1 MTDGAG
7 NAAASASLKVTVD
20 TVAPVAPIAPIL
32 DPLDDSGFSNT
43 DRITN
48 VSTPR
53 LIGPTPEP
61 SARIHLVDTANNELG
76 GATTLPDPVT
86 GASYSVQPTNRLA
99 DGTYVFRVKAE
110 DLAGNIGLASPSSLP
125 ITILTRTPDA
135 PTLALVR
142 DDDSGI
148 SNVDNITNV
157 ARPRFIGTTPYGD
170 PQNPNRID
178 LIDTTASTPALAS
191 ITASPDG
198 TFGFIQAFRPTD
210 RLVEGDNFLR
220 ARVVDVA
227 GNINESATLKVTVDT
242 IAPTTAPTL
251 ALNPADD
258 SGIKGDN
265 TTNNRR
271 PRFIGGY
278 DTAVEGP
285 RLTVEL
291 VDSSAPNAK
300 PRASQTATINGT
312 FSLQL
317 SSDLNNGWLGLYAK
331 LRDVAGNAGPLSPW
345 LLVRIITATD
355 DFDGDGRSDPTV
367 YRPSNAL
374 WSIAQTT
381 NGPRTNVFQPSFTP
395 TDVPL
400 RGDFDGDGKSDLV
413 IYTPETSTFRSL
425 RSTLGLSNSQQYG
438 WPTFAMPAVSDYDG
452 DGKSDI
458 AVLQDVPGWGTLWA
472 VLLSGGGQIRQ
483 DLTTLIPKA
492 NAYDTLLP
500 APGDYDGDGRA
511 DIAVF
516 HSATATWDILQSSN
530 GVLRKQPAF
539 GWPGVAT
546 PVPADYDGDGK
557 ADISVFHP
565 ATGGFPSDWYFIF
578 SRTGAV
584 VSLSQ
589 PTWRAG
595 DVATPMDFDGDGRVD
610 PVVYRPSTG
619 QYIVSTWGGL
629 NTTVTP
635 GQAGDLPLGATYA
648 FLRSRGASQLLPLP
662 PVLGPTLHSTSAMG
676 LASAPAAAAPTMTV
690 TSSSAVAPKVTTSVP
705 AQQPAASQRPSQVDP
720 GQQQESAVPSARAA
734 ARLSL
739 LNRARQVIASRRSIG
754 GR

>member
-1 MTDGAG
+1 
-7 NAAASASLKVTVD
+7 
-20 TVAPVAPIAPIL
+20 
-32 DPLDDSGFSNT
+32 
-43 DRITN
+43 
-48 VSTPR
+48 
-53 LIGPTPEP
+53 
-61 SARIHLVDTANNELG
+61 
-76 GATTLPDPVT
+76 
-86 GASYSVQPTNRLA
+86 
-99 DGTYVFRVKAE
+99 
-110 DLAGNIGLASPSSLP
+110 
-125 ITILTRTPDA
+125 
-135 PTLALVR
+135 
-142 DDDSGI
+142 
-148 SNVDNITNV
+148 
-157 ARPRFIGTTPYGD
+157 
-170 PQNPNRID
+170 
-178 LIDTTASTPALAS
+178 
-191 ITASPDG
+191 
-198 TFGFIQAFRPTD
+198 
-210 RLVEGDNFLR
+210 
-220 ARVVDVA
+220 
-227 GNINESATLKVTVDT
+227 
-242 IAPTTAPTL
+242 
-251 ALNPADD
+251 
-258 SGIKGDN
+258 
-265 TTNNRR
+265 
-271 PRFIGGY
+271 
-278 DTAVEGP
+278 
-285 RLTVEL
+285 
-291 VDSSAPNAK
+291 
-300 PRASQTATINGT
+300 
-312 FSLQL
+312 
-317 SSDLNNGWLGLYAK
+317 
-331 LRDVAGNAGPLSPW
+331 
-345 LLVRIITATD
+345 
-355 DFDGDGRSDPTV
+355 
-367 YRPSNAL
+367 
-374 WSIAQTT
+374 
-381 NGPRTNVFQPSFTP
+381 
-395 TDVPL
+395 
-400 RGDFDGDGKSDLV
+400 
-413 IYTPETSTFRSL
+413 
-425 RSTLGLSNSQQYG
+425 
-438 WPTFAMPAVSDYDG
+438 
-452 DGKSDI
+452 
-458 AVLQDVPGWGTLWA
+458 
-472 VLLSGGGQIRQ
+472 
-483 DLTTLIPKA
+483 
-492 NAYDTLLP
+492 
-500 APGDYDGDGRA
+500 
-511 DIAVF
+511 VF